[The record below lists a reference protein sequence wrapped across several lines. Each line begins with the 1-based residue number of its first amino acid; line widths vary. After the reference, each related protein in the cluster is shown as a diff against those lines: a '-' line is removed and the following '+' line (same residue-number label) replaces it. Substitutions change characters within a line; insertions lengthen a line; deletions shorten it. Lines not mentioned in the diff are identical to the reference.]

1 MEDIKVY
8 TFLAQTCYWGH
19 TQEKFSQGT
28 EASCRAKLERR
39 ESCQL
44 RKGTRGNWLASQ
56 PSPVSWVINKRTS
69 ATGVRSRFSAARR
82 HLLQSAGKI
91 PIEHW
96 FQPNVSGEG
105 SASTQLLLADKEA
118 PSHLPWVP
126 TMDPTL
132 QLSLWLQTFL
142 AWLII
147 LNVPFLQM
155 QNSSNNN
162 NFIYWYIRRRGWQTL
177 KKNWLSHIAGGA
189 ICCKVLLLSITCLTL
204 SRALKRNKNQQ
215 TITKPVYPV
224 YLQPRAAEI
233 TVPFSELIHGSLDPY
248 NHL

>member
-1 MEDIKVY
+1 MEDIQVY
-8 TFLAQTCYWGH
+8 AFLAQTCYWGH
-19 TQEKFSQGT
+19 KQEKFSQGM

-44 RKGTRGNWLASQ
+44 RKGTRVNWLASQ
-56 PSPVSWVINKRTS
+56 PSPVLWVINKRTS
-69 ATGVRSRFSAARR
+69 ATGVTSRFSAARR

-96 FQPNVSGEG
+96 FQLNVSGEG

-142 AWLII
+142 AWLRI
-147 LNVPFLQM
+147 LNVPFLKK
-155 QNSSNNN
+155 QNSSNNNN
-162 NFIYWYIRRRGWQTL
+162 NFIYWYLRRRGWQTL
-177 KKNWLSHIAGGA
+177 KK
-189 ICCKVLLLSITCLTL
+189 LT
-204 SRALKRNKNQQ
+204 
-215 TITKPVYPV
+215 
-224 YLQPRAAEI
+224 
-233 TVPFSELIHGSLDPY
+233 
-248 NHL
+248 